1 MHGPCQVRAGE
12 TAGRERRDGQSER
25 LFCVGVHVLM
35 NATVH
40 FREFADQRLP
50 WLSVGAHK
58 PAVGLPLGRI
68 GIEVGEPMRSDNGR
82 MVEEVGQNVF
92 RLARPDSL
100 IGHALWK
107 GPIELRLGLA
117 I

>member
-12 TAGRERRDGQSER
+12 TAGRKRRDGQSER
-25 LFCVGVHVLM
+25 LLDVGVHVLTD
-35 NATVH
+35 ATVQ

-68 GIEVGEPMRSDNGR
+68 GVEVSEPMRSDNGR